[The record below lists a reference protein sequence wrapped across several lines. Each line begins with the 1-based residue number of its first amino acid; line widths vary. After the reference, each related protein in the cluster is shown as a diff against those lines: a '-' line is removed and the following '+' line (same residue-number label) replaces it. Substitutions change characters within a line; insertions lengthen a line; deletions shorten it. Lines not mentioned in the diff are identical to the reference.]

1 MKILKC
7 NKIQPFCGSGSGTIV
22 LWRESEY
29 PSNPDTSENCF
40 NTNSA
45 DTFIWKTGLVIFC
58 QYSIFGWNTAKTIT
72 WRGKYRR
79 VWFYANNWKGQLP
92 LCISEIT
99 YLFPFPKTLKEKC
112 AQNQVLFFQSAT
124 QCRTFLQ
131 KQTWVNFWKWDDLL
145 QWPVWKGRP
154 RLGKSATILHRSWS
168 ADLLKTK
175 CTQGVSG
182 KQSEKHR
189 SQFKKVMVD
198 SIIDIMD
205 DNVMENRLGLREN
218 IMMTNAWLL
227 IGRVLVLAH
236 F

>member
-1 MKILKC
+1 MEREREECVARKKETWRRNVAWLGWARGETDDKVRYGDQDNNDDDDDEKERANDWTEGSIFTKLSLLAANATIYLHLIPTHGRAVKILKC
-7 NKIQPFCGSGSGTIV
+7 NKIQSFCRSGSGTIV

-58 QYSIFGWNTAKTIT
+58 QYSIFRWNTAKTIT

-112 AQNQVLFFQSAT
+112 AQNQVLLFF
-124 QCRTFLQ
+124 
-131 KQTWVNFWKWDDLL
+131 
-145 QWPVWKGRP
+145 
-154 RLGKSATILHRSWS
+154 
-168 ADLLKTK
+168 
-175 CTQGVSG
+175 
-182 KQSEKHR
+182 
-189 SQFKKVMVD
+189 
-198 SIIDIMD
+198 SICHSMHC
-205 DNVMENRLGLREN
+205 NVAL
-218 IMMTNAWLL
+218 
-227 IGRVLVLAH
+227 